1 MALDAIVVLGCRSGE
16 RGRLFGSALRRVERA
31 ARAYTEGVAPLV
43 IASGGKTWSGIS
55 EADAFSAR
63 LIALGVPG
71 ARIVREQSS
80 QTTRGNARYVAK
92 IARQRGLGRLGIVTC
107 DWHMRRALSAFSRHG
122 LVVEPLPAVVPAPA
136 RSRALLRYLLERAR
150 ELADAAAVSLA
161 GLEPGAR
168 RNSR

>member
-1 MALDAIVVLGCRSGE
+1 
-16 RGRLFGSALRRVERA
+16 
-31 ARAYTEGVAPLV
+31 V

>member
-63 LIALGVPG
+63 LIALGVPD
-71 ARIVREQSS
+71 AWIVREQSS
-80 QTTRGNARYVAK
+80 QTTRGNARYVAE
-92 IARQRGLGRLGIVTC
+92 IARERGLGRLGIVTC
-107 DWHMRRALSAFSRHG
+107 DWHMRRALSAFARHA
-122 LVVEPLPAVVPAPA
+122 VVEPVPAVGVAPT

-150 ELADAAAVSLA
+150 QLADGVAVGLG
-161 GLEPGAR
+161 GLEPRAR
-168 RNSR
+168 RKSR